1 MKRLF
6 WFKAACALAFAVCI
20 GAGGVWAAPWSFGVM
35 SDTQWIGADTD
46 GKNPNSVPIG
56 IIDQINP
63 QIIRAGVKFVV
74 QVGDLTDN
82 GSSAALAERAKAS
95 RALYNA
101 GIGFYPFRGNHESSA
116 DAAIQFQGLYPQT
129 RGNGS
134 NVVGATHFSSP
145 STNLKGLSYSF
156 DYGNARFVLLD
167 QFTPTDGK
175 ASDGTAYDVHN
186 NAISSQQSWISSTLA
201 GKPMNGHVFVFGHK
215 NLIGQN
221 HTDVLLGVNPGAN
234 PLAQKEFIDSLAGR
248 GVRYLISGHD
258 HIHQRSIVQAPH
270 GTSAVQQI
278 ISGSESNKFYVPL
291 GNSELPGS
299 INNDVKYD
307 NPTRETSL
315 RQERNTIG
323 YYIYTVDGPRVKV
336 DYYSAHV
343 FATLG
348 KGEYLIS
355 STPSLVF
362 TKQETFGYSLNGKE
376 FLVGGQAGTSYS
388 VVQDSFGTT
397 TAKILAGAYSNT
409 AVDGSGR
416 LLTQAIDTGW
426 TSLQEAGGSLKSD
439 VLSLWGM
446 AKNLGSGQTD
456 TYVLSMSLTGVS
468 MSQMGSGKFFLL
480 TKDDKGGW
488 INAVDADYGPQSTHF
503 VGGAW
508 NESYGLGT
516 YGIDP
521 DTHVAWAVINHD
533 GDFAVGLSPIV
544 SGLR

>member
-6 WFKAACALAFAVCI
+6 WFNAACAVALAVCI

-35 SDTQWIGADTD
+35 SDTQWIGPNTD
-46 GKNPNSVPIG
+46 GKNPHSVPVG
-56 IIDQINP
+56 IINQINP
-63 QIIRAGVKFVV
+63 QLIKAGVKFVV

-82 GSSAALAERAKAS
+82 GSSPAMAERAHTS
-95 RALYNA
+95 QALYNA
-101 GIGFYPFRGNHESSA
+101 GIGFYPLRGNHESSA
-116 DAAIQFQGLYPQT
+116 DAATQFQGLYPQT
-129 RGNGS
+129 QGNGT

-145 STNLKGLSYSF
+145 SANLNGLSYSF

-175 ASDGTAYDVHN
+175 ASNGTAYDVHN
-186 NAISSQQSWISSTLA
+186 NAIGSQQSWISHTLA
-201 GKPMNGHVFVFGHK
+201 GKPMNGHAFVFGHK

-221 HTDVLLGVNPGAN
+221 HTDVLLGANPGAN
-234 PLAQKEFIDSLAGR
+234 PLAQKDFIDSLAGR

-258 HIHQRSIVQAPH
+258 HIHQRSIVQAPN
-270 GTSAVQQI
+270 GTSTVQQI

-343 FATLG
+343 VATLS

-355 STPSLVF
+355 STPGLVF

-397 TAKILAGAYSNT
+397 TARILAGVYSNT

-426 TSLQEAGGSLKSD
+426 TSRQEAGGNLKSD

-446 AKNLGSGQTD
+446 AKNLGSGRTD
-456 TYVLSMSLTGVS
+456 TYVLSMSLTGLG
-468 MSQMGSGKFFLL
+468 MSQIESGKFFLL

-488 INAVDADYGPQSTHF
+488 VNAVDADYGPQTRHF
-503 VGGAW
+503 VVGAW

-533 GDFAVGLSPIV
+533 GDFAVGPSPIV
-544 SGLR
+544 SDIQ

>member
-6 WFKAACALAFAVCI
+6 WFNAACAVALAVCI

-35 SDTQWIGADTD
+35 SDTQWIGPNTD
-46 GKNPNSVPIG
+46 GKNPHSVPVG
-56 IIDQINP
+56 IINQINP
-63 QIIRAGVKFVV
+63 QLIKAGVKFVV

-82 GSSAALAERAKAS
+82 GSSPAMAERAHTS
-95 RALYNA
+95 QALYNA
-101 GIGFYPFRGNHESSA
+101 GIGFYPLRGNHESSA
-116 DAAIQFQGLYPQT
+116 DAATQFQGLYPQT
-129 RGNGS
+129 QGNGT

-145 STNLKGLSYSF
+145 SANLNGLSYSF

-175 ASDGTAYDVHN
+175 ASNGTAYDVHN
-186 NAISSQQSWISSTLA
+186 NAIGSQQSWISHTLA
-201 GKPMNGHVFVFGHK
+201 GKPMNGHAFVFGHK

>member
-1 MKRLF
+1 
-6 WFKAACALAFAVCI
+6 
-20 GAGGVWAAPWSFGVM
+20 
-35 SDTQWIGADTD
+35 
-46 GKNPNSVPIG
+46 
-56 IIDQINP
+56 
-63 QIIRAGVKFVV
+63 
-74 QVGDLTDN
+74 
-82 GSSAALAERAKAS
+82 
-95 RALYNA
+95 
-101 GIGFYPFRGNHESSA
+101 
-116 DAAIQFQGLYPQT
+116 
-129 RGNGS
+129 
-134 NVVGATHFSSP
+134 
-145 STNLKGLSYSF
+145 
-156 DYGNARFVLLD
+156 VLLD

-186 NAISSQQSWISSTLA
+186 NAISSQRSWISSTLA